1 MVPLHIVRFGCQNF
15 VGSCISSLIFWLQRQ
30 HLMLF
35 LLVGSISVNTV
46 AWQGSSYGEEKK
58 NGALQSDTGDVAQK
72 QWQFHH
78 WLTRLGL
85 ALPPAQLYAADPKQ
99 DQWSEE
105 AISVFRHIGCKK
117 PRRMN
122 FQDHSI
128 NVFFI

>member
-58 NGALQSDTGDVAQK
+58 TGLYKVTQEMWHRNNGN
-72 QWQFHH
+72 F
-78 WLTRLGL
+78 
-85 ALPPAQLYAADPKQ
+85 
-99 DQWSEE
+99 
-105 AISVFRHIGCKK
+105 IIG
-117 PRRMN
+117 
-122 FQDHSI
+122 
-128 NVFFI
+128 